1 MAEPAETVEL
11 KELKESSQS
20 PKPTQSPKPIPQ
32 EKTQQKDSIKTK
44 PTSPVTLEDFQIQ
57 AVLGKGYETDN

>member
-1 MAEPAETVEL
+1 MVEPVEPVEPVEL
-11 KELKESSQS
+11 KES
-20 PKPTQSPKPIPQ
+20 TQSPKLIPQ
-32 EKTQQKDSIKTK
+32 EKHQQKDSTKTK

>member
-1 MAEPAETVEL
+1 METVEPAEQVDL
-11 KELKESSQS
+11 KELKES
-20 PKPTQSPKPIPQ
+20 TQSPKLTQ
-32 EKTQQKDSIKTK
+32 EKHQQKDSTKTK

>member
-1 MAEPAETVEL
+1 METVEPAEQVEL
-11 KELKESSQS
+11 KELKELKES
-20 PKPTQSPKPIPQ
+20 TQSPKPIPQ
-32 EKTQQKDSIKTK
+32 EKTQQKDSTKTK

>member
-1 MAEPAETVEL
+1 METVEPAETVEL
-11 KELKESSQS
+11 KELKES
-20 PKPTQSPKPIPQ
+20 TQSPKPIPQ
-32 EKTQQKDSIKTK
+32 EKHQQKDSNKTK